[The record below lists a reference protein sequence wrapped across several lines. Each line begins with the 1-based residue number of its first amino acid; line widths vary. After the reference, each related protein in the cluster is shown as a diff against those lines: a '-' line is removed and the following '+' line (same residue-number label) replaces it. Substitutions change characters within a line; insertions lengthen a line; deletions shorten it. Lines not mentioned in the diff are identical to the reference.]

1 MVYNEKEKVD
11 SKVDDV
17 AEILSAKR
25 IWKVLSFSNP
35 CESSSLELVFIDE
48 KGVKIH
54 ASIRKQLIYMFEL
67 KLETNLKLCE
77 SSNISQNGLTFTNIA
92 EICAHTHDYEYLVD
106 VIGVMT
112 DISTE
117 REYIRDGKV
126 TKTVIIELTD
136 HSVNVLCLGTMLNV
150 PIVVIQFAKVKIF
163 REKVSIQSVIN
174 TTRILVNPY
183 IPEVETFKDSACDRH
198 VFHVIPRFRVKL
210 EVTNGKSTG
219 VFVLFDSD
227 MSYIMEK
234 SCSFFVA
241 QSKAKN
247 SGPHPIEFDS
257 FVGHK
262 MLFVVDTSSKQPAV
276 SDGSYRVKRVC
287 MDPTINRSFGAKCP
301 FLSPSKVI
309 SNVVDV
315 DSDDDFYGTDDAH
328 AEHEIC

>member
-1 MVYNEKEKVD
+1 MRKRGLIPRLMMLLKYC
-11 SKVDDV
+11 
-17 AEILSAKR
+17 LAKR

-48 KGVKIH
+48 KKKYP
-54 ASIRKQLIYMFEL
+54 S
-67 KLETNLKLCE
+67 
-77 SSNISQNGLTFTNIA
+77 
-92 EICAHTHDYEYLVD
+92 
-106 VIGVMT
+106 
-112 DISTE
+112 
-117 REYIRDGKV
+117 
-126 TKTVIIELTD
+126 
-136 HSVNVLCLGTMLNV
+136 
-150 PIVVIQFAKVKIF
+150 
-163 REKVSIQSVIN
+163 KVSS
-174 TTRILVNPY
+174 ILQGY
-183 IPEVETFKDSACDRH
+183 WLIHIFLSACDRH

-257 FVGHK
+257 LVGHK

-301 FLSPSKVI
+301 FFSPSKVI
-309 SNVVDV
+309 SNAVDV
-315 DSDDDFYGTDDAH
+315 DSDDDFYDEVGSDVSATVKRNLTKVFDKVVRGQKSVALKKVKI
-328 AEHEIC
+328 EKE